1 MADQK
6 EKSGNDWSDLQEGW
20 ENGMMRLSSAFTLA
34 SFLSYGLTLKEIELL
49 MDYLTL
55 VNNCL
60 RSIVVSEKLYPW
72 WLK

>member
-20 ENGMMRLSSAFTLA
+20 ENSMMRLSSAFTLA
-34 SFLSYGLTLKEIELL
+34 AFLSYGLNLKEIELL
-49 MDYLTL
+49 IDYLTL

-60 RSIVVSEKLYPW
+60 RSIAVSEKLYPW
-72 WLK
+72 WPK